1 MEYYSVIKRNKTESF
16 VVMWMN
22 LESVIHNEV
31 KPEREKQI
39 LYINANEM
47 ESRKIV
53 LMNLFAGQDK
63 RGRHGEQTC
72 EHSRGR
78 RGWGKL
84 RE

>member
-1 MEYYSVIKRNKTESF
+1 
-16 VVMWMN
+16 
-22 LESVIHNEV
+22 
-31 KPEREKQI
+31 
-39 LYINANEM
+39 M